1 MHPYRT
7 AVETSAP
14 RAIGSRREG
23 ASPLLVVA
31 SWPVALVLFCSIV
44 RSVVASSIIPVS
56 VLYLAI
62 GYALVVLIACTWDLL
77 RS

>member
-7 AVETSAP
+7 PAQTSVP
-14 RAIGSRREG
+14 RAHASRSDG

-31 SWPVALVLFCSIV
+31 SWPVALVLFCAIV
-44 RSVVASSIIPVS
+44 RSLIAPSLIPVS

-62 GYALVVLIACTWDLL
+62 GYALVVLLACAWDLL